1 MSALEVVFVSEG
13 NCPNCN
19 SIRAVLSEVHH
30 EYRHVEVTEVNPGE
44 PLGRSLM
51 AEYGVRILPA
61 LIIGGRLRL
70 VGEIHARD
78 IHHEIQKAKHHK
90 QQ

>member
-1 MSALEVVFVSEG
+1 MSALEIFFVTEG

-30 EYRHVEVTEVNPGE
+30 DYRHAEITEVNPGE
-44 PLGRSLM
+44 PLGRSLV
-51 AEYGVRILPA
+51 AEYGVRNLPA

-70 VGEIHARD
+70 VGEIDARD
-78 IHHEIQKAKHHK
+78 IHHEIQKTKHHK
-90 QQ
+90 RH